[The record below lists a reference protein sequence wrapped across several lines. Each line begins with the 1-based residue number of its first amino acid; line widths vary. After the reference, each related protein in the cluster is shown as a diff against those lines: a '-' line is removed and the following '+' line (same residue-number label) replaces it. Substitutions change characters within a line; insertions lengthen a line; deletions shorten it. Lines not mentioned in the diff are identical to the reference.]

1 VSAFCIVAKCCARL
15 HCMRRAHPRR
25 QGACD
30 GPGYEILRT
39 TLSSRID
46 LLFYAHALTI
56 LSPAKDK
63 RPPGRAWTPA
73 LNGNTKVNAET
84 LLSLL
89 LCVFS
94 ATSPLIR
101 ASSPPRLALESH
113 PCPINTGT
121 ETHPKT
127 TFHPPAPIIICML
140 ITNQLRLTAS
150 LVKSWI
156 GFCKCDNAIGD
167 KKIRGQKSC
176 LESLRVPVRYLLPA
190 AEIRARSYWL
200 QPNSEFGSIDSYS
213 PKPPMIRNRT
223 LNLSVLGHYYF
234 AAAAP
239 ASPKSCAFIE
249 STFRTHESNLPNTS
263 EELSPIGM
271 RAPRSIFPFPALS
284 DRCNS
289 IRPVLALCAARQLHP
304 GFPI

>member
-1 VSAFCIVAKCCARL
+1 
-15 HCMRRAHPRR
+15 
-25 QGACD
+25 
-30 GPGYEILRT
+30 
-39 TLSSRID
+39 
-46 LLFYAHALTI
+46 
-56 LSPAKDK
+56 
-63 RPPGRAWTPA
+63 
-73 LNGNTKVNAET
+73 VNAET

-140 ITNQLRLTAS
+140 ITNQLQLTAS
-150 LVKSWI
+150 SVKSWI

-263 EELSPIGM
+263 EELSLRSGCARLGAFSLFPHFPIG
-271 RAPRSIFPFPALS
+271 ATQFDQYWHCAQPVNCILGFLS
-284 DRCNS
+284 KS
-289 IRPVLALCAARQLHP
+289 HWIQKFQVLN
-304 GFPI
+304 